1 MALGEVVGSNSLNAV
16 MMVGEYRWK
25 NGVLVPFEHTSHEN
39 FSGSSRNIGPE
50 GKVGQSSQLVHGGLR
65 EEVATQPKALRI
77 QVLVNFSYG
86 ATEKEL
92 GKRKWKTGVRGVQL
106 STARQPHQPLAQEET
121 LQTLFSGVSGRKRVI
136 RKTMETLEVEG
147 RKRRKSATLIK
158 EGEKATI
165 PVTGSAILPCHSS

>member
-1 MALGEVVGSNSLNAV
+1 MPS
-16 MMVGEYRWK
+16 
-25 NGVLVPFEHTSHEN
+25 EHTSLEN

-65 EEVATQPKALRI
+65 EEVTTQPKAPEDPS
-77 QVLVNFSYG
+77 LVNFSYG
-86 ATEKEL
+86 ATEKDL
-92 GKRKWKTGVRGVQL
+92 GKRKWKKGVRGVQL
-106 STARQPHQPLAQEET
+106 STSSQPHQPLAQEET
-121 LQTLFSGVSGRKRVI
+121 LQTLFSGISGWKRVM

-165 PVTGSAILPCHSS
+165 PVTGSAMLPCHSL